1 MKRAGVFAAGVAL
14 AASALI
20 ATPTFG
26 ATRQNPCDVLQ
37 KQLNTLELRLAH
49 QGLDSRRGG
58 RTLGKILVLKQ
69 TARQLHC
76 HLS

>member
-14 AASALI
+14 AASTVI
-20 ATPTFG
+20 AAPSFG
-26 ATRQNPCDVLQ
+26 ATHRTPCETLQRQKNQ
-37 KQLNTLELRLAH
+37 LELRLAR

-58 RTLGKILVLKQ
+58 RTLGQLFVLQQ
-69 TARQLHC
+69 TAHELHC